1 LGIKFSTMA
10 LDQVDVDNYEE
21 QQEKEMSFLEHLEE
35 LRWHIVRSVV
45 AIVVVGIVSFLIP
58 NVIFDKII
66 FGPKNDWFLSY
77 KAICN
82 LSELLGMGTDLC
94 ITPKEFQVI
103 ATELGERF
111 IVHIKVSMM
120 FGFVAAFPYVF
131 YQFWS
136 FIAPGLH
143 DKERK
148 AASGVVFVCS
158 FLFITGVL
166 FGYFVISPFAINFLV
181 GYEINDVASTVT
193 LSSYVSYMIMFTIP
207 TGIVFELP
215 VVVYFLAKVGL
226 VTAEFMKSYRRH
238 AFVVILVLA
247 AFITPPDVVTQFL
260 IGIPLYILYEI
271 SIVIAKRVQKTQE
284 LAMQ

>member
-1 LGIKFSTMA
+1 
-10 LDQVDVDNYEE
+10 
-21 QQEKEMSFLEHLEE
+21 
-35 LRWHIVRSVV
+35 
-45 AIVVVGIVSFLIP
+45 
-58 NVIFDKII
+58 
-66 FGPKNDWFLSY
+66 
-77 KAICN
+77 
-82 LSELLGMGTDLC
+82 MGTDLC

>member
-1 LGIKFSTMA
+1 MA
-10 LDQVDVDNYEE
+10 LDQVDVDNYEA

-35 LRWHIVRSVV
+35 LRWHLVRSVV
-45 AIVVVGIVSFLIP
+45 AIVAVAIVAFLMP
-58 NVIFDKII
+58 NLIFDTII
-66 FGPKNDWFLSY
+66 FGPKSEGFLSY

-82 LSELLGMGTDLC
+82 LSEALGMGRDLC
-94 ITPKEFQVI
+94 ITPTEFDVI
-103 ATELGERF
+103 ATEFGERF

-136 FIAPGLH
+136 FIAPGLY
-143 DKERK
+143 DEERK
-148 AASGVVFVCS
+148 AARGVVFICS
-158 FLFITGVL
+158 FLFISGVL
-166 FGYFVISPFAINFLV
+166 FGYFVIAPFAVNFLA
-181 GYEINDVASTVT
+181 GYEISNVASTVT
-193 LSSYVSYMIMFTIP
+193 LSSYVSYMIMFMIP

-247 AFITPPDVVTQFL
+247 ALITPPDVVTQFL
-260 IGIPLYILYEI
+260 IGIPLYVLYEI